1 MLSDCLSNVQVVS
14 EMTIYIYGDSNTE
27 GYDPFGFP
35 DYMYPEDRV
44 WTSILQRELG
54 EDFRVVADGVCG
66 RCIPDDGYPLDLL
79 VRRIRREMP
88 VDVFAVMLGTNDY
101 LNSRDG
107 SIRAV
112 AEDMRLFVTRLR
124 EKFAEEGQSG
134 ATSGPTSDS
143 QPAGSRPGGESG
155 LPKIVIIIPPKIRIP
170 GLFSMTFEE
179 FDVAWHDAFS
189 EVCEETGCIPA
200 NAVSLDLPLAADG
213 VHLSLEGHRVLG
225 ESAAEFVRNLTV

>member
-1 MLSDCLSNVQVVS
+1 
-14 EMTIYIYGDSNTE
+14 MTIYIYGDSNTE

-66 RCIPDDGYPLDLL
+66 RGIPDDGYPLDLL

-107 SIRAV
+107 NIRAV

-124 EKFAEEGQSG
+124 EKLAEEGQH
-134 ATSGPTSDS
+134 T
-143 QPAGSRPGGESG
+143 
-155 LPKIVIIIPPKIRIP
+155 LPKIVIVTPPKIRIP

-179 FDVAWHDAFS
+179 FDAAWHDAFS

-200 NAVSLDLPLAADG
+200 DAASLDLPLAADG

-225 ESAAEFVRNLTV
+225 ERAAEFVRNLTV

>member
-1 MLSDCLSNVQVVS
+1 
-14 EMTIYIYGDSNTE
+14 MTIYIYGDSNTE

-35 DYMYPEDRV
+35 DYMYPEEKV

-54 EDFRVVADGVCG
+54 DDFRVVADGVCG

-107 SIRAV
+107 NIRTV

-124 EKFAEEGQSG
+124 EKLAAEKGQSG
-134 ATSGPTSDS
+134 AAGGLTSDS
-143 QPAGSRPGGESG
+143 QSSDSLAAVSGFEGEDI
-155 LPKIVIIIPPKIRIP
+155 LPKIVIVIPPRIRIP

-179 FDVAWHDAFS
+179 FDAAWNDAFS
-189 EVCEETGCIPA
+189 KVCEETGCIPA
-200 NAVSLDLPLAADG
+200 DAASLDLPLAADG
-213 VHLSLEGHRVLG
+213 VHLSLEGHRLLG

>member
-1 MLSDCLSNVQVVS
+1 
-14 EMTIYIYGDSNTE
+14 MTIYIYGDSNTE

-35 DYMYPEDRV
+35 DYMYPEEKV

-54 EDFRVVADGVCG
+54 DDFRVVADGVCG

-107 SIRAV
+107 NIRAV
-112 AEDMRLFVTRLR
+112 TEDMRLFVTRLR
-124 EKFAEEGQSG
+124 EKLAAEGQH
-134 ATSGPTSDS
+134 T
-143 QPAGSRPGGESG
+143 
-155 LPKIVIIIPPKIRIP
+155 LPKVVIIIPPKIRIP

-179 FDVAWHDAFS
+179 FDAAWNDAFS
-189 EVCEETGCIPA
+189 KVCEETGCIPA
-200 NAVSLDLPLAADG
+200 DAASLDLPLAADG
-213 VHLSLEGHRVLG
+213 VHLSLEGHRLLG

>member
-1 MLSDCLSNVQVVS
+1 
-14 EMTIYIYGDSNTE
+14 MTIYIYGDSNTE

-107 SIRAV
+107 NIRAV

-124 EKFAEEGQSG
+124 EKLAEEGQH
-134 ATSGPTSDS
+134 T
-143 QPAGSRPGGESG
+143 
-155 LPKIVIIIPPKIRIP
+155 LPKIVIVTPPKIRIP
-170 GLFSMTFEE
+170 GLFSMTLEE
-179 FDVAWHDAFS
+179 FDAAWHDAFS

-200 NAVSLDLPLAADG
+200 DAASLDLPLAADG

-225 ESAAEFVRNLTV
+225 ERAAEFVRNLTV

>member
-1 MLSDCLSNVQVVS
+1 
-14 EMTIYIYGDSNTE
+14 MTIYIYGDSNTE

-54 EDFRVVADGVCG
+54 DDFRVVADGVCG

-88 VDVFAVMLGTNDY
+88 IDVFAVMLGTNDY

-107 SIRAV
+107 NIRAV

-124 EKFAEEGQSG
+124 EKLAEEGQHSAAG
-134 ATSGPTSDS
+134 SLINDS
-143 QPAGSRPGGESG
+143 QAAGSGFEGEDI
-155 LPKIVIIIPPKIRIP
+155 LPKIVIVIPPKIRIP

-179 FDVAWHDAFS
+179 FDAAWHDAFS

-200 NAVSLDLPLAADG
+200 DAASLDLPLAADG
-213 VHLSLEGHRVLG
+213 VHLSLEGHRLLG

>member
-1 MLSDCLSNVQVVS
+1 
-14 EMTIYIYGDSNTE
+14 MTIYIYGDSNTE

-124 EKFAEEGQSG
+124 EKLAEEGQHIL
-134 ATSGPTSDS
+134 PT
-143 QPAGSRPGGESG
+143 
-155 LPKIVIIIPPKIRIP
+155 IVIVTPRKIRIP
-170 GLFSMTFEE
+170 GLFSMTFDE
-179 FDVAWHDAFS
+179 FDADWHDAFS

-200 NAVSLDLPLAADG
+200 DAASLDLPLAADG

-225 ESAAEFVRNLTV
+225 ERAAEFVRNLTV

>member
-1 MLSDCLSNVQVVS
+1 
-14 EMTIYIYGDSNTE
+14 MTIYIYGDSNTE

-107 SIRAV
+107 NIRAV

-124 EKFAEEGQSG
+124 EKLAEEGQH
-134 ATSGPTSDS
+134 T
-143 QPAGSRPGGESG
+143 
-155 LPKIVIIIPPKIRIP
+155 LPKIVIVIPPKIRIP

-179 FDVAWHDAFS
+179 FDAAWHDAFFA
-189 EVCEETGCIPA
+189 VCEETGCIPA
-200 NAVSLDLPLAADG
+200 DAASLDLPLAADG
-213 VHLSLEGHRVLG
+213 VHLSLEGHKLLG

>member
-1 MLSDCLSNVQVVS
+1 
-14 EMTIYIYGDSNTE
+14 MTIYIYGDSNTE

-35 DYMYPEDRV
+35 DYMYPEEKV

-107 SIRAV
+107 NIRAV

-124 EKFAEEGQSG
+124 EELAEEGQHSAAG
-134 ATSGPTSDS
+134 SLINDS
-143 QPAGSRPGGESG
+143 QAAGSGFEGEDI
-155 LPKIVIIIPPKIRIP
+155 LPKIVIVIPPKIRIP

-179 FDVAWHDAFS
+179 FDEAWHDAFS
-189 EVCEETGCIPA
+189 AVCEETGCIPA
-200 NAVSLDLPLAADG
+200 DAASLDLPLAADG

>member
-1 MLSDCLSNVQVVS
+1 
-14 EMTIYIYGDSNTE
+14 MTIYIYGDSNTE

-54 EDFRVVADGVCG
+54 DDFRVVADGVCG

-107 SIRAV
+107 NIRAV

-124 EKFAEEGQSG
+124 EKLAAEEGQSG
-134 ATSGPTSDS
+134 AAGGLTSDS
-143 QPAGSRPGGESG
+143 QSSDSLAAVSGFEGEDI
-155 LPKIVIIIPPKIRIP
+155 LPKIVIVTPPKIRIP

-179 FDVAWHDAFS
+179 FDAAWHDAFS

-200 NAVSLDLPLAADG
+200 DAASLDLPLAADG